1 MECKSIIA
9 MMTSSA
15 AAPLVFLLT
24 SLIRA
29 NDPFLNL
36 IHQNPDDHDQLL
48 TDECIYFH
56 RCLYLYLCILI
67 LTNECWVTRTLLI
80 STAHQDWD
88 QDHPSP
94 FTVIIIT
101 SNNFVFKS
109 NQHIKSMTKIT
120 HRVMINYYHDRE
132 HLSCVH

>member
-1 MECKSIIA
+1 MECKAIIA

-48 TDECIYFH
+48 TDECISIA
-56 RCLYLYLCILI
+56 CVWL
-67 LTNECWVTRTLLI
+67 
-80 STAHQDWD
+80 
-88 QDHPSP
+88 
-94 FTVIIIT
+94 
-101 SNNFVFKS
+101 FVFVFVFVYFDFDK
-109 NQHIKSMTKIT
+109 
-120 HRVMINYYHDRE
+120 
-132 HLSCVH
+132 

>member
-1 MECKSIIA
+1 MERKAIIA

-56 RCLYLYLCILI
+56 RLCVAVCICI
-67 LTNECWVTRTLLI
+67 C
-80 STAHQDWD
+80 
-88 QDHPSP
+88 
-94 FTVIIIT
+94 
-101 SNNFVFKS
+101 VF
-109 NQHIKSMTKIT
+109 
-120 HRVMINYYHDRE
+120 
-132 HLSCVH
+132 